1 MGSFKRVVNIL
12 NSDFN
17 ILIIIIKKKKKK
29 RKVESTREEH

>member
-17 ILIIIIKKKKKK
+17 ILIIIIKKKKK

>member
-17 ILIIIIKKKKKK
+17 ILIIIIKKKK